1 MSAAGEAGRG
11 GAAALALAVFAE
23 PTRFGELVRGGGVL
37 PADTLVVMRTAAE
50 AVRDGRQHGLD
61 EHRRAALFFV
71 EHVLLAYEADHY
83 RVLGLNRDATA
94 DQIRE
99 HYRVMMGIFH
109 PDRQGWADSDR
120 EKLSARIN
128 LAHHVL
134 RDDQRRAAY
143 DLERTQARP
152 RVSVSIRIVSQ
163 AERKR
168 AAGAAPTLTERL
180 PLTVRRNFPQYVLG
194 SVALVGFIAVLAVY
208 LNRAPAGAIGASRA
222 ASKAPVAAAPAER
235 AAPIPPTPV
244 APALAKSAE
253 AAPMKVAE
261 AAPPK
266 AMPAAAQKRPAATN
280 VPAPASTATADRT
293 RVETPPVVAIFPARE
308 PVPEPEAAR
317 AVRPERLP
325 PVVDKPLEVAA
336 APVALPPPHPLPQPV
351 TQSAMQPVM
360 QPVMQPAMPPPPAP
374 PVETIPARLV
384 QVPTEVPAPASPA
397 AEVPVPPTLTVS
409 DAARVLGQ
417 FSSSY
422 QLGDIDRFMKL
433 FSDDARSEAGRKAQI
448 RKDYEQLFGSTQAR
462 HIELIDMRWSP
473 DRVSARG
480 EGGYLVRIRRQGD
493 AGEEVFAGSI
503 RLELTRRGQDVL
515 ISGLFHK
522 PSD

>member
-11 GAAALALAVFAE
+11 GAAALAQAVFAE
-23 PTRFGELVRGGGVL
+23 PTRFGELVRGGGAL

-83 RVLGLNRDATA
+83 RVLGLTRDATA

-180 PLTVRRNFPQYVLG
+180 PLTMRRNFPQYVLG
-194 SVALVGFIAVLAVY
+194 SVALVGFVAVLAVY
-208 LNRAPAGAIGASRA
+208 LNRAPAGAIGASRP
-222 ASKAPVAAAPAER
+222 SPKAPVAAAPAER
-235 AAPIPPTPV
+235 AAPVTPALV
-244 APALAKSAE
+244 APPLAKSAE
-253 AAPMKVAE
+253 AAPMKVPE
-261 AAPPK
+261 AARPK
-266 AMPAAAQKRPAATN
+266 VMPAAAQKPPGAAN
-280 VPAPASTATADRT
+280 IPAPASAVTADRAP
-293 RVETPPVVAIFPARE
+293 VETPPVAAIFSARE
-308 PVPEPEAAR
+308 PVPEPEAAP
-317 AVRPERLP
+317 AVRTARP
-325 PVVDKPLEVAA
+325 PAVVDKPLEVAA
-336 APVALPPPHPLPQPV
+336 APVALPPPRPLLQPE
-351 TQSAMQPVM
+351 TQAEKQAEAQGETQPS
-360 QPVMQPAMPPPPAP
+360 PVQL
-374 PVETIPARLV
+374 I
-384 QVPTEVPAPASPA
+384 PAPALAPARA
-397 AEVPVPPTLTVS
+397 AEAPAPATPPAEAPVPPGLTAS

-422 QLGDIDRFMKL
+422 QLGDIERFMKL
-433 FSDDARSEAGRKAQI
+433 FTEDARSGTGRRAQI
-448 RKDYEQLFGSTQAR
+448 RKDYEQLFSSTQAR
-462 HIELIDMRWSP
+462 RIELIDMRWSP
-473 DRVSARG
+473 DSASLRG
-480 EGGYLVRIRRQGD
+480 EGGYLVRIRRGD
-493 AGEEVFAGSI
+493 GVGEEVFAGSI
-503 RLELTRRGQDVL
+503 RMELTRRGQDVL

>member
-1 MSAAGEAGRG
+1 MSAAGQGGGG

-23 PTRFGELVRGGGVL
+23 PTRFGELLRGGGSL
-37 PADTLVVMRTAAE
+37 PADTIVVMRTAAE
-50 AVRDGRQHGLD
+50 AIRDGQPHGLD

-83 RVLGLNRDATA
+83 RTLGLNRGATD
-94 DQIRE
+94 DQMRE

-134 RDDQRRAAY
+134 RDAHRRAAY
-143 DLERTQARP
+143 DLERMQARP
-152 RVSVSIRIVSQ
+152 RMSVSIRIVSQ

-168 AAGAAPTLTERL
+168 AVDAAPTLSEKL

-194 SVALVGFIAVLAVY
+194 SVALVGLVAVLAVY
-208 LNRAPAGAIGASRA
+208 FNRAPAGAIGASRA
-222 ASKAPVAAAPAER
+222 ASRVPAAVARPERAAPVPQPPVSQPPLAAAPA
-235 AAPIPPTPV
+235 
-244 APALAKSAE
+244 
-253 AAPMKVAE
+253 KVAE
-261 AAPPK
+261 AAPAR
-266 AMPAAAQKRPAATN
+266 AMPAAAISPVREQ
-280 VPAPASTATADRT
+280 VPELP
-293 RVETPPVVAIFPARE
+293 E
-308 PVPEPEAAR
+308 PVP
-317 AVRPERLP
+317 AVRTARP
-325 PVVDKPLEVAA
+325 PVVVDKPLEVAA
-336 APVALPPPHPLPQPV
+336 APVAAPPPRPLPQAE
-351 TQSAMQPVM
+351 TQP
-360 QPVMQPAMPPPPAP
+360 P
-374 PVETIPARLV
+374 PVEIIPARAA
-384 QVPTEVPAPASPA
+384 EASAPASPP
-397 AEVPVPPTLTVS
+397 AEVPVPAGLTVS

-433 FSDDARSEAGRKAQI
+433 FTEDARSETGRKAQI

-462 HIELIDMRWSP
+462 RIELIDIRWSP
-473 DRVSARG
+473 DSASARG
-480 EGGYLVRIRRQGD
+480 EGGYLVRIRRRGD

>member
-1 MSAAGEAGRG
+1 MSAAGQGGGG

-23 PTRFGELVRGGGVL
+23 PTRFGELLRGAL
-37 PADTLVVMRTAAE
+37 PADTIVVMRAAAE
-50 AVRDGRQHGLD
+50 AIRDGRQHGLD

-83 RVLGLNRDATA
+83 RTLGLNRGATD
-94 DQIRE
+94 DQMRE

-134 RDDQRRAAY
+134 RDAHRRAAY
-143 DLERTQARP
+143 DLERMQARP
-152 RVSVSIRIVSQ
+152 RMSVSIKIVSQ

-168 AAGAAPTLTERL
+168 AVDAAPTLSEKL

-194 SVALVGFIAVLAVY
+194 SVALVGLVAVLAVY
-208 LNRAPAGAIGASRA
+208 FNRAPAGAIGASRA
-222 ASKAPVAAAPAER
+222 ASKVPAAVARPERPAPVPPATVQQAPLAAAPA
-235 AAPIPPTPV
+235 
-244 APALAKSAE
+244 
-253 AAPMKVAE
+253 KVAE
-261 AAPPK
+261 AVPAK
-266 AMPAAAQKRPAATN
+266 AMPAASPVPPVAEN
-280 VPAPASTATADRT
+280 IPAPATTATVDRT
-293 RVETPPVVAIFPARE
+293 PEKNPPAAAISLVREHVPELPEPVPAVRTARPPVV
-308 PVPEPEAAR
+308 
-317 AVRPERLP
+317 L
-325 PVVDKPLEVAA
+325 DKPLEVAA
-336 APVALPPPHPLPQPV
+336 APVAAPPPRPLPQAE
-351 TQSAMQPVM
+351 TQP
-360 QPVMQPAMPPPPAP
+360 P
-374 PVETIPARLV
+374 PVEIIPA
-384 QVPTEVPAPASPA
+384 PAAEAPAPASPP
-397 AEVPVPPTLTVS
+397 AEAVVPAGLTVS

-433 FSDDARSEAGRKAQI
+433 FTEDARSETGRKAQI

-462 HIELIDMRWSP
+462 RIELLDMRWSP
-473 DRVSARG
+473 DSASARG
-480 EGGYLVRIRRQGD
+480 EGGYLVRIRRRGD

>member
-1 MSAAGEAGRG
+1 MSAAGQGGGG

-23 PTRFGELVRGGGVL
+23 PTRFGELLRGGGAL
-37 PADTLVVMRTAAE
+37 PADTIVVMRAAAE
-50 AVRDGRQHGLD
+50 AIRDGRQHGLD

-83 RVLGLNRDATA
+83 RTLGLNRGATD
-94 DQIRE
+94 DQMRE

-134 RDDQRRAAY
+134 RDAHRRAAY
-143 DLERTQARP
+143 DLERMQARP
-152 RVSVSIRIVSQ
+152 RMSVSIKIVSQ

-168 AAGAAPTLTERL
+168 AVDAAPTLSEKL

-194 SVALVGFIAVLAVY
+194 SVALVGLVAVLAVY
-208 LNRAPAGAIGASRA
+208 FNRAPAGAIGASRA
-222 ASKAPVAAAPAER
+222 ASKVPAAVARPERPAPVPPATVQQAPLAAAPA
-235 AAPIPPTPV
+235 
-244 APALAKSAE
+244 
-253 AAPMKVAE
+253 KVAE
-261 AAPPK
+261 AVPAK
-266 AMPAAAQKRPAATN
+266 AMPAASPVPPVAEN
-280 VPAPASTATADRT
+280 IPAPATTATVDRT
-293 RVETPPVVAIFPARE
+293 PEKNPPAAAISLVREHVPELPEPVPAVRTARPPVV
-308 PVPEPEAAR
+308 
-317 AVRPERLP
+317 L
-325 PVVDKPLEVAA
+325 DKPLEVAA
-336 APVALPPPHPLPQPV
+336 APVAAPPPRPLPQAE
-351 TQSAMQPVM
+351 TQP
-360 QPVMQPAMPPPPAP
+360 P
-374 PVETIPARLV
+374 PVEIIPA
-384 QVPTEVPAPASPA
+384 PAAEAPAPASPP
-397 AEVPVPPTLTVS
+397 AEAVVPAGLTVS

-433 FSDDARSEAGRKAQI
+433 FTEDARSETGRKAQI

-462 HIELIDMRWSP
+462 RIELLDMRWSP
-473 DRVSARG
+473 DSASARG
-480 EGGYLVRIRRQGD
+480 EGGYLVRIRRRGD